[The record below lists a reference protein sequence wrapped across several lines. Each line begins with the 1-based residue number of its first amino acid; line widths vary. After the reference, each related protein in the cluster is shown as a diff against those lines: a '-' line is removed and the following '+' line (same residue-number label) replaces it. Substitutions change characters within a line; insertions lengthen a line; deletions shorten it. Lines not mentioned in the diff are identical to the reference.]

1 MPGKPGAA
9 GRGKPTSSDV
19 AAAAGV
25 SRSAV
30 SFAFNSPYRISA
42 STRERIL
49 AAAQEIGYT
58 PNTLARMLQAG
69 RTHSLGVL
77 LPQALA
83 KVMENPYYSRFLMG
97 VGQVCD
103 QEGFTLLLAPPVGD
117 SMLKAIPYAA
127 VDGFIV
133 CGLETDRGEVAELE
147 RRNIPLVLVDSD
159 PQDDVPSVD
168 VDDQGGARDVVRHL
182 LELGH
187 RRLAVLS
194 MDPGP
199 DARISGYRGPLG
211 RRMAGIA
218 EALGEAGLSM
228 TDIPLAEVTVTRAD
242 GYRAAKTLLAEH
254 TPTAIVTMSDILAF
268 GAVDALH
275 DLGLRIPEDVSI
287 TGFDDLAE
295 SAWLRPRLTTVRQAI
310 VTKGRTAADFL
321 ISAIRGE
328 DQHPHQLLNT
338 ALIVRESTAAPRTEV
353 AGSRVEAAVGQA
365 KAGAPRGGSSAS
377 RLGAVVGGASSASRL
392 GAVVSGASS
401 VAPRGGSSA
410 SRVEA
415 AVGQAKSGAPRA
427 KAGTRRAE
435 GAAGR
440 AKSAAPA
447 AESAAPEGAVGGAE
461 AVVPGVRATVSRR
474 EAAAGKAKTAA
485 PRGGSSASR
494 LEAVVGGASS
504 GAPGVE
510 GAAEG
515 VVDGAEAVA
524 PGVRA
529 VGKAKSGVRRG
540 AVPRR
545 G

>member
-1 MPGKPGAA
+1 MPARSGGA

-30 SFAFNSPYRISA
+30 SFAFNNPYRISA

-49 AAAQEIGYT
+49 AAAAEIGYT

-159 PQDDVPSVD
+159 PQEDVPSVD

-187 RRLAVLS
+187 RRIAVLS

-199 DARISGYRGPLG
+199 DVKVTGYRGPLG

-218 EALGEAGLSM
+218 EALAEAGLTM
-228 TDIPLAEVTVTRAD
+228 ADVPLAEVTVTRAE
-242 GYRAAKTLLAEH
+242 GYRAAKALMAEH
-254 TPTAIVTMSDILAF
+254 APTAIVTMSDILAF

-275 DLGLRIPEDVSI
+275 DLGVRIPDEVSI

-328 DQHPHQLLNT
+328 DQHPHQLLST
-338 ALIVRESTAAPRTEV
+338 SLIIRESTAAPRP
-353 AGSRVEAAVGQA
+353 EAATPPPGPAAQTAEPVQTG
-365 KAGAPRGGSSAS
+365 KAGR
-377 RLGAVVGGASSASRL
+377 
-392 GAVVSGASS
+392 
-401 VAPRGGSSA
+401 VAKG
-410 SRVEA
+410 
-415 AVGQAKSGAPRA
+415 K
-427 KAGTRRAE
+427 
-435 GAAGR
+435 
-440 AKSAAPA
+440 
-447 AESAAPEGAVGGAE
+447 
-461 AVVPGVRATVSRR
+461 
-474 EAAAGKAKTAA
+474 AAGKPTASTKRAK
-485 PRGGSSASR
+485 
-494 LEAVVGGASS
+494 
-504 GAPGVE
+504 
-510 GAAEG
+510 
-515 VVDGAEAVA
+515 
-524 PGVRA
+524 
-529 VGKAKSGVRRG
+529 
-540 AVPRR
+540 
-545 G
+545 